1 MMNKQNLP
9 FEIDKI
15 ILVDSAGI
23 KPKKSLKIE
32 FKIKIFKL
40 SRKLFEGT
48 ILGKM
53 YPNFIEN
60 MRNKSGSADYNSA
73 TPIMRQILVNVVN
86 EDLTPLLSNIK
97 NETLLIWGDKDDA
110 TPIQDAYTM
119 NKLIKNSGLITVKNA
134 GHYSYLE
141 QKDYVNSAISAFL
154 S

>member
-1 MMNKQNLP
+1 
-9 FEIDKI
+9 
-15 ILVDSAGI
+15 
-23 KPKKSLKIE
+23 
-32 FKIKIFKL
+32 
-40 SRKLFEGT
+40 
-48 ILGKM
+48 M